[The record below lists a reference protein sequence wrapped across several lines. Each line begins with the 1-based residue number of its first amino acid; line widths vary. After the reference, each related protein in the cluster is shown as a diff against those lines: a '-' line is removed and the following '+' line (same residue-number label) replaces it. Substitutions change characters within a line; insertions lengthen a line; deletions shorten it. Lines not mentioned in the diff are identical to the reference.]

1 MTMPHV
7 KKLLLF
13 DIDGTL
19 LQAQN
24 AGRRSLAKAYRE
36 TFGLS
41 DAIDAMEFRGR
52 TDPELFQEAAMKLLG
67 RRLDEA
73 DYARLIAAYFAI
85 LPQELESCVFTLKPG
100 ITDLLPKLAG
110 LENVVIGIQTGNL
123 ETSAYMKLK
132 RGGIDGYFTFGGF
145 GSDHESRTEMVRI
158 AIQKAHRLHNDG
170 FSHEDIYVIGDTQHD
185 IRAGKEAGARTI
197 AVATGFV
204 SEETLLAENPDYFFP
219 DLSDIPAFLKCIDCE
234 VS

>member
-1 MTMPHV
+1 M

-19 LQAQN
+19 LLAN
-24 AGRRSLAKAYRE
+24 YAGRRSLARAYRE

-41 DAIDAMEFRGR
+41 DAVDEMEFRGR
-52 TDPELFQEAAMKLLG
+52 TDPELFQEAAVRLLG

-73 DYARLIAAYFAI
+73 DYARLITAYLAI
-85 LPQELESCVFTLKPG
+85 LPRELATCVFTLKPG
-100 ITDLLPKLAG
+100 ITELLQKLAG
-110 LENVVIGIQTGNL
+110 METIIMGIQTGNL
-123 ETSAYMKLK
+123 ETSAWMKL
-132 RGGIDGYFTFGGF
+132 RFGRIDHYFKFGGF
-145 GSDHESRTEMVRI
+145 GSDHGDRTEMVRI
-158 AIQKAHRLHNDG
+158 AIQKAHRLHHDG
-170 FSHEDIYVIGDTQHD
+170 FSNETIYVIGDTQHD
-185 IRAGKEAGARTI
+185 VRAGKEAGVRTI

-204 SEETLLAENPDYFFP
+204 SGETLRAENPDHFFP